1 MRTLIILTLATFAA
15 TAQAGEAKAAP
26 RTGDFKDEY
35 RDPSSGAAMKYR
47 LRAPQKLP
55 ERNHLG
61 LVLCFHG
68 LNGNEDGLTG
78 FGVDALTRNGLA
90 DQYVIAGGKSKG
102 NGWAETDDKD
112 LLAWIEWVK
121 RTYPIDPRRV
131 HLIGMSNGGWM
142 VNRFGW
148 KYQGWI
154 ATVTAYCGVSVAFS
168 GVPDGKKPGPKGGPG
183 SPADTKTE
191 WYLVHGDAD
200 DTVGVDASRL
210 AARQLRNKGY
220 RCLYREIKGG
230 NHTDI
235 LGNRDVQDDV
245 ARFLHGARHKE
256 LPLSKEDTAALGSL
270 SSKAKSEKNA
280 EAVASILAE
289 AQRVGGAP
297 GGKVIVAALSN
308 PDPEVK
314 KAALAT
320 TRTTA
325 YGREVVL
332 AMAKL
337 LKDKSEEVK
346 TAAYRGLGAAAALRY
361 PEALDALVRTART
374 KKGPVAERTLAIE
387 ELGKAL
393 KLQFLGAFEDKQ
405 AIWSLVLLLDDED
418 AAVRKASF
426 AELEKLVPDTFQ
438 YKPELA
444 VKERKASL
452 AKWASWTTGKCG
464 PPEGAGKG
472 G

>member
-1 MRTLIILTLATFAA
+1 MNRFLILALSFAVPA
-15 TAQAGEAKAAP
+15 GAGEAKAAP
-26 RTGDFKDEY
+26 RTGDFKDAY
-35 RDPSSGAAMKYR
+35 QNTLKYR

-55 ERNHLG
+55 DRNVLG
-61 LVLCFHG
+61 LVICFHG
-68 LNGNEDGLTG
+68 LNGNEDSITG
-78 FGVDALTRNGLA
+78 FALDALTRSGLA

-102 NGWAETDDKD
+102 NGWAEVDDKD

-121 RTYPIDPRRV
+121 RSYPIDPRRV

-148 KYQGWI
+148 KHQGWI

-200 DTVGVDASRL
+200 DVVGVDASRL

-220 RCLYREIKGG
+220 RCLYRELKGG
-230 NHTDI
+230 NHVNI
-235 LGNRDVQDDV
+235 LGNREVQDDV
-245 ARFLHGARHKE
+245 VRFLHGARHKE
-256 LPLSKEDTAALGSL
+256 LPLSKEESAALQPLPG
-270 SSKAKSEKNA
+270 KAKSEK
-280 EAVASILAE
+280 EAAGIAAILAE
-289 AQRVGGAP
+289 AQRIGGAP

-320 TRTTA
+320 TLTTS

-332 AMAKL
+332 AMVKL
-337 LKDKSEEVK
+337 LKEKSEEVK
-346 TAAYRGLGAAAALRY
+346 AAAYRGLGAASALRS
-361 PEALDALVRTART
+361 PEAQEALIRAART
-374 KKGPVAERTLAIE
+374 RKTPLAERVLAIE
-387 ELGKAL
+387 ELGKAV

-405 AIWSLVLLLDDED
+405 AIWTLVLLLDDED
-418 AAVRKASF
+418 QAVRKATF
-426 AELEKLVPDTFQ
+426 AELEKLVQDAFQ
-438 YKPELA
+438 YKPDLP

-452 AKWASWTTGKCG
+452 AKWAAWTTGKCG
-464 PPEGAGKG
+464 PPEPAARGS
-472 G
+472 